1 MRSLWKRW
9 VRPMGNKEAY
19 GGVGQVFRFSLQ
31 QYFKQK
37 ATFVM
42 LIVMLLASV
51 GSVYIMSMSMDRGQK
66 ADKDGEILYVLNESP
81 YELDLAGIADYMGKN
96 TVTGSGEEWLE
107 RVKGEARSVL
117 LWVDRDPEGGWRV
130 RACTGEKSKVSS
142 TEAARIADSARAAL
156 RSARLRATGATEEQ
170 LEAAF
175 AGVSVEAVSQ
185 KAYLEPEKNG
195 DSFDQSRFIL
205 GFVYAMITYMLV
217 SMSVTYVVR
226 AVAEEKSSK
235 LVDMLMVSV
244 RPLALVWGKIL
255 AAMCV
260 VLAGILMIA
269 LGLTVSRTL
278 FGLGAQTLAGGISLG
293 AILSGL
299 GAKELLCIL
308 VSLVLGYLT
317 FSIVGGI
324 AGSSCSGEEGVDSA
338 AGTVALFSM
347 VGYLAGI
354 VTAISGNRVLQHVV
368 SLLPFLSCFTAP
380 ARYISGD
387 ISFWVL
393 LLSWAIQGVTV
404 LLLGRF
410 CAAVYGALLI
420 HRGEKVKLRQL
431 LAIFKSRKGVRA

>member
-1 MRSLWKRW
+1 ML
-9 VRPMGNKEAY
+9 NKEAY
-19 GGVGQVFRFSLQ
+19 RGVGQVFRFSLQ

-37 ATFVM
+37 STFVL
-42 LIVMLLASV
+42 LIIMLLASV
-51 GSVYIMSMSMDRGQK
+51 GSVYIMSMSMNRGQN
-66 ADKDGEILYVLNESP
+66 ADRDGEMLYVLNESP
-81 YELDLAGIADYMGKN
+81 YEIDPAELTDYLGIS
-96 TVTGSGEEWLE
+96 TVTGTGEEWLE
-107 RVKGEARSVL
+107 RVKGEARSIL
-117 LWVDRDPEGGWRV
+117 LWIRPDPEEGWRV
-130 RACTGEKSKVSS
+130 QACTGEKSKVSS
-142 TEAARIADSARAAL
+142 TEASRIAESGRSAL
-156 RSARLRATGATEEQ
+156 RSAQLRASGATEEQ

-175 AGVSVEAVSQ
+175 AGCIAYAVTQ
-185 KAYLEPEKNG
+185 QDFQEPETAA
-195 DSFDQSRFIL
+195 DSFDQNRFIL

-217 SMSVTYVVR
+217 SMSVSYVVR

-269 LGLTVSRTL
+269 LGLSVSRTL
-278 FGLGAQTLAGGISLG
+278 LGVGTEMLAGGISIG
-293 AILSGL
+293 GILSGL
-299 GAKELLCIL
+299 GVKELLCIL

-324 AGSSCSGEEGVDSA
+324 AGSSCAGEEGVDSA
-338 AGTVALFSM
+338 AGTVALFSV
-347 VGYLAGI
+347 VGYIAGI
-354 VTAISGNRVLQHVV
+354 VTALFGNRVLQHVV
-368 SLLPFLSCFTAP
+368 SLLPFISCFTAP

-393 LLSWAIQGVTV
+393 LVSWVIQAFAV

-410 CAAVYGALLI
+410 CAAVYASLLI

-431 LAIFKSRKGVRA
+431 FGIFKSQKGVRV

>member
-1 MRSLWKRW
+1 
-9 VRPMGNKEAY
+9 MGNKEAY

-81 YELDLAGIADYMGKN
+81 YELDLSGIADYMGKN

-354 VTAISGNRVLQHVV
+354 FTAISGNRVLQHVV

>member
-1 MRSLWKRW
+1 
-9 VRPMGNKEAY
+9 MGNKEAY
-19 GGVGQVFRFSLQ
+19 RGVGQVFRFSLQ

-42 LIVMLLASV
+42 LIVMLIASV
-51 GSVYIMSMSMDRGQK
+51 GSVYIMSVSMNRGQK
-66 ADKDGEILYVLNESP
+66 ANRDGEVLYVLNESP
-81 YELDLAGIADYMGKN
+81 YELDLSQLPDYMGKN

-117 LWVDRDPEGGWRV
+117 LWVDRDPEGGWQL

-142 TEAARIADSARAAL
+142 TEAARIADMGREAL
-156 RSARLRATGATEEQ
+156 RTAQLRATGATEAQ
-170 LEAAF
+170 LAEAF
-175 AGVSVEAVSQ
+175 AGFTARAVSQ
-185 KAYLEPEKNG
+185 KEYLEPEENG
-195 DSFDQSRFIL
+195 DSFDQNRFIL

-217 SMSVTYVVR
+217 SMSVSYVVR

-260 VLAGILMIA
+260 VLAGILVIA

-278 FGLGAQTLAGGISLG
+278 LGVGSEMLTGGVSIGS
-293 AILSGL
+293 ILSGL
-299 GAKELLCIL
+299 GLPALLSIL
-308 VSLVLGYLT
+308 VSLVLGYLS
-317 FSIVGGI
+317 FSIAGGI
-324 AGSSCSGEEGVDSA
+324 AGASCAGEEGVDSA
-338 AGTVALFSM
+338 VGSVTLFSM

-354 VTAISGNRVLQHVV
+354 ITGISGNRTLQYVV

-387 ISFWVL
+387 IPFWVL
-393 LLSWAIQGVTV
+393 LLSWVLQALAA

-410 CAAVYGALLI
+410 CGAVYASLLI

-431 LAIFKSRKGVRA
+431 LAIFKSQRGVRA